1 MTFDKETLQTLLYL
15 PDITVDRVVVSERK
29 TLKVYVHSTLEGTNC
44 HRCGRPIDH
53 EYGHGQ
59 EIELR
64 HLPLFAYTVVL
75 ILRPKRYQCHF
86 CEGRPTTSQ
95 TLSWYTRRSRVTK
108 AFEQQMLLELI
119 NSTLEDVSRK
129 HAIGVDALQGILDRN
144 MACDVDWNAIERLEV
159 IGIDEIALK
168 KGHRDFVVV
177 ISAYI
182 NETLHVIGLLGGPC
196 SQAHPRPR
204 VSLER
209 SSI

>member
-1 MTFDKETLQTLLYL
+1 
-15 PDITVDRVVVSERK
+15 
-29 TLKVYVHSTLEGTNC
+29 
-44 HRCGRPIDH
+44 
-53 EYGHGQ
+53 
-59 EIELR
+59 
-64 HLPLFAYTVVL
+64 
-75 ILRPKRYQCHF
+75 
-86 CEGRPTTSQ
+86 
-95 TLSWYTRRSRVTK
+95 VTK

-182 NETLHVIGLLGGPC
+182 NETLHVIGLLGDRTKASVQEFFLSIPKRLRNTVQSVC
-196 SQAHPRPR
+196 SDLYQGFIGAAKAVFGKRIHICADRFHVAKLYR
-204 VSLER
+204 NGLENLR
-209 SSI
+209 KSEWKRLCHLHH